1 MTRKPRVKIVSVSQH
16 AIHWCNNRQV
26 IFAGDTK
33 AYDFF
38 YLNDCWR
45 GSSPA
50 GQRLKERITGRLVRW
65 LKEVNLV

>member
-38 YLNDCWR
+38 YLNDC
-45 GSSPA
+45 
-50 GQRLKERITGRLVRW
+50 
-65 LKEVNLV
+65 

>member
-1 MTRKPRVKIVSVSQH
+1 MPRKPRVKIVGVSQH

-38 YLNDCWR
+38 YLNDLLK
-45 GSSPA
+45 
-50 GQRLKERITGRLVRW
+50 RLKPCRTQAKGKKNGPASQMVKRR
-65 LKEVNLV
+65 